1 MTIRLLSSLLWLLL
15 IPSLLGCEAGEA
27 PATVTTTPNGSR
39 LELPSGV
46 EPIDFPTG
54 TVRIHGNDQVHTLRV
69 EIAET
74 DEQRER
80 GLMYR
85 TSMPEEAGMLFTYPM
100 DTEGGFWMYNTRIP
114 LSIAYIR
121 SDGTILQIVQME
133 PCPSEFATMCPSYP
147 ARLPYRYALE
157 VNQGYYEQ
165 RGIQPGAHITWER
178 N

>member
-1 MTIRLLSSLLWLLL
+1 MTTRFPILLL
-15 IPSLLGCEAGEA
+15 FLLLLPSLFGCETGGPA
-27 PATVTTTPNGSR
+27 PTVMTTANGSR
-39 LELPSGV
+39 LELPPGV
-46 EPIDFPTG
+46 EPIEFATG
-54 TVRIHGNDQVHTLRV
+54 TVRIHVNDQTHTLRV

-74 DEQRER
+74 DAQRER

-85 TSMPEEAGMLFTYPM
+85 TSMPEDAGMLFTYPM
-100 DTEGGFWMYNTRIP
+100 DTQGGFWMFNTRIP

-121 SDGTILQIVQME
+121 VDGTIVQIVQME

-147 ARLPYRYALE
+147 PRLPYRYALE
-157 VNQGYYEQ
+157 VNQGYFEQ